1 MLQAMKPLVHF
12 FSLLFLTRF
21 PFLNL
26 TLANDQKRSLYGDE
40 ERQPSDSTGTKS
52 GQTLVEK
59 NDFQAQVE
67 NDDFQALVE
76 HGDFHAAATLR
87 FKSIN
92 SQPAFV
98 ELDYNS
104 GDTQWQRNQKKG
116 KRRNKPKS
124 NRVWRTKNG
133 LSNKQKQKW
142 KGQRKRTLQGNRG
155 KYKRKNGKNKGKI
168 KNRNLGRRKL
178 NWGGGKS
185 RNLKREMR
193 TIGKGRK
200 SPKNRKQMPNRK
212 GGKGEIGK
220 VNLALLRQI
229 HNKEQMM
236 RYSILNSHCHNV
248 VQFRKAL
255 SKFKLERKMG
265 MKRKSRIIGGEEA
278 KAGFSPILFFIS
290 QVLFHFLILFLPG
303 ASHFIG
309 FFYWPGDFPWQ
320 VAIFQDNDWD
330 ELVL

>member
-1 MLQAMKPLVHF
+1 M
-12 FSLLFLTRF
+12 
-21 PFLNL
+21 
-26 TLANDQKRSLYGDE
+26 YGDE

-52 GQTLVEK
+52 GQT
-59 NDFQAQVE
+59 
-67 NDDFQALVE
+67 LVE

-116 KRRNKPKS
+116 KRRNKTKS

-200 SPKNRKQMPNRK
+200 SPKNRKQMANRK

-278 KAGFSPILFFIS
+278 KAGFFPHTFF
-290 QVLFHFLILFLPG
+290 
-303 ASHFIG
+303 
-309 FFYWPGDFPWQ
+309 D
-320 VAIFQDNDWD
+320 
-330 ELVL
+330 